1 MGVSPR
7 NSNNLIFLIMATQ
20 KYSEQISKA
29 QVMLAGLKGN
39 TEQVARRGL
48 DLAFLNKLGADCDL
62 AVSLNNEQE
71 KLKSDLEAKTDELE
85 AKLRELGK
93 QVSDAQKIVKMD
105 FDQSRWKEFG
115 IDAKR

>member
-1 MGVSPR
+1 
-7 NSNNLIFLIMATQ
+7 MATQ
-20 KYSEQISKA
+20 KYSEQITKA

-48 DLAFLNKLGADCDL
+48 DLAFQNKLGADCDL

-85 AKLRELGK
+85 AKLKELGK

>member
-1 MGVSPR
+1 MPK
-7 NSNNLIFLIMATQ
+7 NSYA
-20 KYSEQISKA
+20 EQITKA

-48 DLAFLNKLGADCDL
+48 DQAFLTKLDTDQNL

-71 KLKSDLEAKTDELE
+71 KLKADLVTKTAQLE
-85 AKLRELGK
+85 AKLAELAGE
-93 QVSDAQKIVKMD
+93 VSEAQKIVKMD